1 MSRSSTS
8 PTPLQS
14 VVAGAAAGGVESL
27 VTYPT
32 EYIKTRKQLLS
43 SSESPLRILVSAVRT
58 SGPGVL
64 YTGASAF
71 CVSNASKSGVR
82 FFTFDAIRKK
92 LPQDAQTGKPTKVAN
107 MLAGVAA
114 GVAESVTVVT
124 PGENIKTKIVEDR
137 AGARRFKSTS
147 HAIRSIVAM
156 EGLGGLFRG
165 ILPVTLKQGSNALVR
180 FTSYN
185 ALLDV
190 ISPPM
195 ELRGKGSLA
204 PVFAGATAG
213 VITVYATMPFDVV
226 KTKMQALEGTNVHRG
241 TWRCA
246 SAIVQD
252 SGLSGL
258 WKGTTPRLA
267 RLSISGAL
275 SFTIYENV
283 CDGEVPACTNCA
295 KAGET
300 CLDVD
305 SQNSG
310 LLVPRNFASAARAR
324 IQWLED
330 IIKSRLPDVDLSTG
344 PQIDAFPDPK
354 GSAAV
359 GGGGDLEDD
368 NVSTPSPRSGRAGSQ
383 PTGRTAS
390 LGSQRQSLKRPAEA
404 AGSYD
409 HDEQF
414 PDRAHSVAMN
424 LGMLSL
430 NSDSSQKHYLGSSS
444 GVLFTNLIGASPSSA
459 GSTPAALLEDVQA
472 QGPSSEWYDTSVP
485 TDISKQYNRSLH
497 IFLRQELP
505 RKEDAIK
512 LVHTYV
518 RWMHP
523 DYPVLEPTSLLSALD
538 ALYSTFSCSLDDDP
552 FPHGWPSTMQAFR
565 WNGRQ
570 RLPGDQG
577 VHSVPMPV
585 VAFILFM
592 VFNIAA
598 IVKVRGRVYEF
609 PPERFY
615 RAALHFSK
623 DCFSQISLSSIQALV
638 VLIVHSMLTP
648 AEVNLWTL
656 IHIALAHCVELG
668 IHREPLNTI
677 EPADFENQQIRR
689 LTFFTIYSL
698 DRSVSSIQ
706 GRPLGFRDETFDIK
720 LPESPP
726 AHPGSASGTIPLS
739 FSAAVLRFAIYQFEL
754 DRMVSDVKLQLYHL
768 PCDSAWFPLPQNPPA
783 QQARIKEELV
793 DWWDRVSSETFDFPG
808 IDNRQ
813 RRMWQ
818 IKLKVKYHTTMVML
832 FQPSQAIRNPS
843 PESLQVCF
851 NNAAS
856 ILHDYQALH
865 DMQGL
870 HHGWRTVQ
878 NIFAAGATLI
888 YSFWTCSTVR
898 QNAST
903 ADLSKS
909 LRTCSSLLTVG
920 GEWWPSVKKGQR
932 SFGAIVDLTIRKL
945 YTGNMPSKNPR
956 LYMPLGADRLEDG
969 QNALDHADGGHS
981 VYDATAQQADL
992 AHIPLNGADAAWHQM
1007 PGSSAVAMAHSQDA
1021 VHWQGVYPEPPFH
1034 GGSNDYVPEI
1044 ETFLADFDK
1053 SEFSWSFPLAGIGDP
1068 YEMGNFPNPSY

>member
-1 MSRSSTS
+1 MSYTSNS

-32 EYIKTRKQLLS
+32 EYVKTRKQLLS
-43 SSESPLRILVSAVRT
+43 SSQSSLRILASAVRT
-58 SGPGVL
+58 SGPTVL

-82 FFTFDAIRKK
+82 FLTFDAVRNR
-92 LPQDAQTGKPTKVAN
+92 LPRDARTGKPTKVAT

-147 HAIRSIVAM
+147 HAIRTIIGAD
-156 EGLGGLFRG
+156 GIAGLFRG
-165 ILPVTLKQGSNALVR
+165 VLPVTLKQGSNALVR

-185 ALLDV
+185 ALLDM
-190 ISPPM
+190 IRPPM
-195 ELRGKGSLA
+195 ESSGKGAMA
-204 PVFAGATAG
+204 PVLAGAAAG
-213 VITVYATMPFDVV
+213 IVTVYATMPFDVV
-226 KTKMQALEGTNVHRG
+226 KTKMQALEGANVNRG
-241 TWRCA
+241 TWQCA
-246 SAIVQD
+246 TAIVRD
-252 SGLSGL
+252 SGVSGL

-267 RLSISGAL
+267 RLS
-275 SFTIYENV
+275 

-330 IIKSRLPDVDLSTG
+330 IIRQRLPDVDVSLG

-354 GSAAV
+354 GSAVA
-359 GGGGDLEDD
+359 GGGGDHEDD
-368 NVSTPSPRSGRAGSQ
+368 VSTSSPRSGRACSQ
-383 PTGRTAS
+383 PTGRTLS
-390 LGSQRQSLKRPAEA
+390 LGSQRHSLKRPAES

-430 NSDSSQKHYLGSSS
+430 NSDSNQRHYLGSSS

-459 GSTPAALLEDVQA
+459 GSTPVALLEDVQA
-472 QGPSSEWYDTSVP
+472 QGPSSEWHDTSASNKV
-485 TDISKQYNRSLH
+485 SQQYNRALH

-512 LVHTYV
+512 LVHTYI

-523 DYPVLEPTSLLSALD
+523 DYPVLEPASLLSAVD
-538 ALYSTFSCSLDDDP
+538 ALYSTFGCSLDDDT

-570 RLPGDQG
+570 RLPDDQG
-577 VHSVPMPV
+577 VHTVPMPV

-598 IVKVRGRVYEF
+598 VVKVRSRVYEF

-615 RAALHFSK
+615 KAAVHFSK

-638 VLIVHSMLTP
+638 VLIVHSMITP

-668 IHREPLNTI
+668 IHREPPT
-677 EPADFENQQIRR
+677 PTQPGDYENQQIRR

-698 DRSVSSIQ
+698 DRSISSIQ
-706 GRPLGFRDETFDIK
+706 GRPLGFRDETFDVK
-720 LPESPP
+720 LPEPQP
-726 AHPGSASGTIPLS
+726 AQNGVANGPIPSS
-739 FSAAVLRFAIYQFEL
+739 FSAAVLRFARYQFEL

-768 PCDSAWFPLPQNPPA
+768 PCDSSWFPLPQNPPA
-783 QQARIKEELV
+783 QQARIKEELM
-793 DWWDRVSSETFDFPG
+793 DWWDRVSSENFEFPG
-808 IDNRQ
+808 LDSRQ

-818 IKLKVKYHTTMVML
+818 IKLKIKYHTTMVML

-843 PESLQVCF
+843 PESLQVCY
-851 NNAAS
+851 NNAAA

-898 QNAST
+898 LNAST
-903 ADLSKS
+903 ADLSRS

-956 LYMPLGADRLEDG
+956 IFMPLGSDRLEDG
-969 QNALDHADGGHS
+969 QNPLDHGDGAQA
-981 VYDATAQQADL
+981 VYDATSQHTDL
-992 AHIPLNGADAAWHQM
+992 SHIPMNGADASWHQM
-1007 PGSSAVAMAHSQDA
+1007 SGSSAAAVAMAHSQDS
-1021 VHWQGVYPEPPFH
+1021 VHWQGVYPEGPFQT
-1034 GGSNDYVPEI
+1034 GANDFVPEI

-1068 YEMGNFPNPSY
+1068 YEMGNFPNPGY

>member
-1 MSRSSTS
+1 MSRSNTS

-43 SSESPLRILVSAVRT
+43 SSESPRRILVSAVRT

-82 FFTFDAIRKK
+82 FFTFDGIRKI
-92 LPQDAQTGKPTKVAN
+92 LPKDAQTGKPTKVAN

-137 AGARRFKSTS
+137 AGDRRFKSTS

-156 EGLGGLFRG
+156 EGLVGLFRG

-180 FTSYN
+180 FSSYN

-190 ISPPM
+190 IRPRM
-195 ELRGKGSLA
+195 ELHGNGSLA

-213 VITVYATMPFDVV
+213 IVTVYATMPFDVV
-226 KTKMQALEGTNVHRG
+226 KTKMQALEGANVHRG
-241 TWRCA
+241 TWQCA
-246 SAIVQD
+246 SAIVN
-252 SGLSGL
+252 SGVSGL

-267 RLSISGAL
+267 RLSHEGVAISGAL
-275 SFTIYENV
+275 SFTIYENIV
-283 CDGEVPACTNCA
+283 RLMQQGGKDERRRLEA
-295 KAGET
+295 K
-300 CLDVD
+300 L
-305 SQNSG
+305 
-310 LLVPRNFASAARAR
+310 

-330 IIKSRLPDVDLSTG
+330 IIKSRLPDVDLSAG
-344 PQIDAFPDPK
+344 PHIDAFPDPK
-354 GSAAV
+354 GSAAA

-383 PTGRTAS
+383 PRGRAVS
-390 LGSQRQSLKRPAEA
+390 LGFQRQNLKRPAEA

-485 TDISKQYNRSLH
+485 TDTSKQYNRSLH
-497 IFLRQELP
+497 ILLRQELP

-598 IVKVRGRVYEF
+598 IIKVRGRVYEF
-609 PPERFY
+609 PPEKFY

-668 IHREPLNTI
+668 IHREPLNAI
-677 EPADFENQQIRR
+677 ESADFENQQIRR

-726 AHPGSASGTIPLS
+726 AHISSASSTIPLS
-739 FSAAVLRFAIYQFEL
+739 FSAAVLRFARYQFEL
-754 DRMVSDVKLQLYHL
+754 DRMVSDIKLQLYHL

-783 QQARIKEELV
+783 QQARIKEELT
-793 DWWDRVSSETFDFPG
+793 DWWDRVSSEAFDFPG

-832 FQPSQAIRNPS
+832 FQPSQAIRNPP

-865 DMQGL
+865 DLQGL
-870 HHGWRTVQ
+870 HHGWATVQ

-888 YSFWTCSTVR
+888 YSFWTCATVR

-956 LYMPLGADRLEDG
+956 LYMPLGADRLDDG
-969 QNALDHADGGHS
+969 QNALDHADRGHS
-981 VYDATAQQADL
+981 VYDATSQQADL
-992 AHIPLNGADAAWHQM
+992 THIPLNGADAAWHQM
-1007 PGSSAVAMAHSQDA
+1007 PGSSAVAMGHSQDA
-1021 VHWQGVYPEPPFH
+1021 VHWQGVYPEPPPYH
-1034 GGSNDYVPEI
+1034 AGSNDYVPEI